1 MRKGSQIWR
10 NSLSVQINLQKMY
23 SVWQQL
29 DLTLL
34 KKFLLIILNLAQ
46 LVSMEKVH
54 FKSHILI
61 GTLETGCQQLNNF
74 TRTQTH

>member
-10 NSLSVQINLQKMY
+10 NNLSVQINLQKIY

-34 KKFLLIILNLAQ
+34 KKYLLIILNLAQ

-54 FKSHILI
+54 FKNHILI
-61 GTLETGCQQLNNF
+61 GT
-74 TRTQTH
+74 